1 MKDSDYAF
9 LLANIFLAR
18 FVDKKWAALGWAV
31 HMIIFGIFL
40 YLGH

>member
-18 FVDKKWAALGWAV
+18 FVGRTWAMVAWAV